1 MILYHGTST
10 KHLKSI
16 LKNGLQ
22 PRNVTGNSNWE
33 GKIESKAGFVY
44 LTDAYPVYF
53 AFCAAKEECEDLLVV
68 AVRVTEKDLY
78 PDEDFIAHCLH
89 REVPHF
95 QKMALADINPLV
107 NLEVYKRF
115 AMASLT
121 NNGLVAV
128 RGVAPDH
135 IKGHVIINRDKI
147 QEIMCIGGDSI
158 PSPLPY
164 RIMGEHYR
172 NCMKA
177 LFKGGLKA
185 AMKVV
190 EERNRPFMEMQKQL
204 DTNIVI

>member
-10 KHLKSI
+10 KHLKGI

-33 GKIESKAGFVY
+33 GKIESKVGFVY

-53 AFCAAKEECEDLLVV
+53 AFAAAKEECEDLLVV
-68 AVRVTEKDLY
+68 AVQVSKKDLY

-95 QKMALADINPLV
+95 QKMKLEDINPLV
-107 NLEVYKRF
+107 DLEQYRRF
-115 AMASLT
+115 AMASLI

-128 RGVAPDH
+128 RGVAPDR
-135 IKGHVIINRDKI
+135 IKSHMVIHRSKI
-147 QEIMCIGGDSI
+147 QEIMCLGGDSI
-158 PSPLPY
+158 PSPIPY
-164 RIMGEHYR
+164 LVMGEHYR

-177 LFKGGLKA
+177 LFKGGLEA
-185 AMKVV
+185 AMEVV
-190 EERNRPFMEMQKQL
+190 EERNRPFVEMKKQL
-204 DTNIVI
+204 DKDIVI